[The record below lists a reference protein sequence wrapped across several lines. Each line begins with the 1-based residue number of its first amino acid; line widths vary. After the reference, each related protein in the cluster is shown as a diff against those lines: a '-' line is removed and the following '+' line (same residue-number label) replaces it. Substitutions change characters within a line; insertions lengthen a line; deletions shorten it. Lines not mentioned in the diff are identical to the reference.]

1 MADAGA
7 YGEARTGIGL
17 WALLVGAILLVM
29 ELILFA
35 ALVPAGWSEQVRAT
49 ELAWLHEGLGPRT
62 ADAVVGRAEQWFEA
76 LFVAPGLVETSYRI
90 TLPSD
95 ADVRGAGALSPLAT
109 LPLWSWVAD
118 RLAVIWAALYQ
129 ALQRLAMLA
138 AWWPFLLLLLAAASG
153 DGWVRRR
160 IRQSRFSYSSPLAH
174 AYAVRGILIIEVL
187 LGLVLFL
194 PVPLPVFGVP
204 LVGVLLAVLVSVTVA
219 NAQKRL

>member
-1 MADAGA
+1 MAEAGS
-7 YGEARTGIGL
+7 YGSARTGNWL

-35 ALVPAGWSEQVRAT
+35 ALVPASWSERVRST
-49 ELAWLHEGLGPRT
+49 ELAWLHQGLGPTT
-62 ADAVVGRAEQWFEA
+62 AKAVIERADDWYGD

-95 ADVRGAGALSPLAT
+95 KDVQRAGALSPLAT
-109 LPLWSWVAD
+109 LPLWAWVAG
-118 RLAVIWAALYQ
+118 RLEVIWAAFYQ

-138 AWWPFLLLLLAAASG
+138 AWWPFLLLLLAAAWG

-160 IRQSRFSYSSPLAH
+160 IRQAGFAYASPLAH
-174 AYAVRGILIIEVL
+174 AYALRGIVVIAIV

-194 PVPLPVFGVP
+194 PVPLPVLGVP
-204 LVGVLLAVLVSVTVA
+204 VVAALIGLLVGATVA